1 MKKKSRS
8 DKKSPRPVLSDP
20 KEPIRFLLNFE
31 PDVPTLTH
39 QTGIKP
45 FVRKNGKPGI
55 RKTPELES
63 LEQLFE
69 AKLAQFA
76 PPAPWDCPIKFC
88 ASWTFLRPQSA
99 RSHWKTTKPDTDNLQ
114 KLLKDAMTRCGFW
127 KDDALVCLEVIE
139 KIYHEADEKHGVA
152 ISITNLNHFPATE
165 S

>member
-1 MKKKSRS
+1 
-8 DKKSPRPVLSDP
+8 L
-20 KEPIRFLLNFE
+20 RFFLNFE
-31 PDVPTLTH
+31 PDIPTLTH
-39 QTGIKP
+39 QQGIKP

-88 ASWTFLRPQSA
+88 ASWTFLRPQSV

-114 KLLKDAMTRCGFW
+114 KLLKDAMTKCGFW
-127 KDDALVCLEVIE
+127 KDDALVCVEIVE
-139 KIYHEADEKHGVA
+139 KIYHEADEKHGIA
-152 ISITNLNHFPATE
+152 ISISNLEEPE
-165 S
+165 EP